1 MVELRENTV
10 IVIIASANMVLVKR
24 VTKEAVV
31 TNKVEVCKAFEIKMK
46 DQFNK
51 LPSSVKIK
59 V

>member
-1 MVELRENTV
+1 MVELRENIV

-31 TNKVEVCKAFEIKMK
+31 TNKVEVCKALEIKMK